1 MNHRGE
7 RGLTLLEM
15 MIVAGLIALM
25 VGVTFPA
32 INSGIDSLRLR
43 SATDGIVSHLT
54 SALNRTE
61 RRQMATEV
69 AILRQENLLRFASAD
84 NGYRKELAMPD
95 GVTITAVR
103 PEIPG
108 VDPAAPRVFLL
119 HPGGV
124 IPRIEV
130 EVTNRRGARRR
141 ISVDPITG
149 TAQIDR
155 GQP

>member
-1 MNHRGE
+1 MNGRGE

-25 VGVTFPA
+25 VGVSFPA

-43 SATDGIVSHLT
+43 SATDAIVSHLT

-84 NGYRKELAMPD
+84 NGYRKELPMPD

-108 VDPAAPRVFLL
+108 VDPAAPRVLSAPSGRR
-119 HPGGV
+119 HP
-124 IPRIEV
+124 PH
-130 EVTNRRGARRR
+130 
-141 ISVDPITG
+141 
-149 TAQIDR
+149 
-155 GQP
+155 